1 MGHGFAF
8 VSYQQGYNDQE
19 NEFLKLSGEREVLF
33 NPMNIFQ
40 VISFEEEE
48 TSVLKLKYIVP
59 PEGLGEEEKAEKIKK
74 DPHYSELIKYLTF
87 QKQQLSK
94 IKNQGDVFY

>member
-1 MGHGFAF
+1 
-8 VSYQQGYNDQE
+8 
-19 NEFLKLSGEREVLF
+19 
-33 NPMNIFQ
+33 MNIFQ
-40 VISFEEEE
+40 VISFEDKE

-59 PEGLGEEEKAEKIKK
+59 PESLGEEEKAEKIKK

-94 IKNQGDVFY
+94 IKNQGDVFYHNRYYEEAIAYFDEYEKREE